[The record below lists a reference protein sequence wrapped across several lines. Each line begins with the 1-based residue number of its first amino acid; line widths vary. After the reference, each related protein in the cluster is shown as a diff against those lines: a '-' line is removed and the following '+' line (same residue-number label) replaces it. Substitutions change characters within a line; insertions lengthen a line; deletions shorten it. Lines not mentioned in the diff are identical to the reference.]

1 MDTGSAYVGIDVSKR
16 HLDIAVR
23 PGGACWTTET
33 DQASLRTLARR
44 LAKLAPERI
53 VLEATGK
60 YERPLVAVLAAAA
73 LPVVVINPRQAHQF
87 GRASGRLAKTDRID
101 AAVLAHFAEAMHPE
115 VRPIPDAAAQALD
128 ELAGRRQQLVAMVV
142 AEENRLDTV
151 SPATAR
157 RIKAHVRWLQQELRA
172 VEDALDEAIRTNP
185 VWHARDRLLQSV
197 PGIGPTTARV
207 LIARLAEL
215 GTLGGKQIGALVGA
229 APLNRDSG
237 VMRGKRRVWGGRA
250 AVRQALYMAVLSA
263 ARFNPVIRAFYQRLR
278 AAGKPHKVAAIACVR
293 KLLVILNAMLRDQ
306 RAWSPREVPMAA

>member
-1 MDTGSAYVGIDVSKR
+1 METGQVVVGIDVSKR
-16 HLDIAVR
+16 RLDIAVR

-33 DQASLRTLARR
+33 DQTSLRTLAQR
-44 LAKLAPERI
+44 LVKLAPERI

-73 LPVVVINPRQAHQF
+73 LPVVVINPRQAREF

-101 AAVLAHFAEAMHPE
+101 AGVLAHFAEAMRPE
-115 VRPIPDAAAQALD
+115 LRPIPDAAAQALD
-128 ELAGRRQQLVAMVV
+128 ELVARRQQLVGMIV
-142 AEENRLDTV
+142 AEENRLDTS

-157 RIKAHVRWLQQELRA
+157 RIQTHVRWLQRELRV
-172 VEDALDEAIRTNP
+172 VEDALDEAIRTSP
-185 VWHARDRLLQSV
+185 VWHARDRLLQTV

-207 LIARLAEL
+207 LIARLSEL
-215 GTLGGKQIGALVGA
+215 GTLNGKKVAALVGA

-237 VMRGKRRVWGGRA
+237 VMRGKRRIWGGRA

-278 AAGKPHKVAAIACVR
+278 AAGKPHKVAAVACVR